1 MRGIHRV
8 LGAGGAAFL
17 ALAASLPVQAVQH
30 PSSVAQ
36 QVVSEWKGLPKASVV
51 KDPVIRKQL
60 SSKKR
65 LRHAVTIVPMYDKT
79 KPERS
84 VTRSMARNAERL
96 YEREI
101 PGFKWRTTITKPIK
115 VRNLCRRGDR
125 VSVASRKA
133 NVNWQ
138 ALGNHV
144 VAYAPECQAGA
155 FGLYANGWGW
165 IRVNQ
170 PDAAGTALAHEMGHN
185 FNMGH
190 ANLLFCRKGKT
201 DVSLSRNCRER
212 EYRNYDDV
220 MGGGITVGSF
230 QAPATER
237 RIGPVWQAELT
248 GRARVVKP
256 GKRTTITLAST
267 GARGKQVAVVRSKY
281 GAIYFGARQNEGSSA
296 VVAEV
301 LTRGRSGGAARLSLV
316 EATNLAGTSSWDE
329 LRLGPLPALGLGSSW
344 AIPGSPLR
352 VTVTDANK
360 EGATLR
366 FTPKAKANK
375 TEPAPVSD
383 VRDDQSDDGRFLRW
397 TPIDGA
403 IAYIVQ
409 AGNEIVARSGAGAS
423 EANISSVPW
432 WTDKRITI
440 TAVSRDGAEST
451 PTVVSVS
458 PPNS

>member
-1 MRGIHRV
+1 MKAV
-8 LGAGGAAFL
+8 GAAGIVICASAFPAHATES
-17 ALAASLPVQAVQH
+17 ALP
-30 PSSVAQ
+30 VAQ
-36 QVVSEWKGLPKASVV
+36 QVAGQWKGLPKASVV

-60 SSKKR
+60 SSKRR
-65 LRHAVTIVPMYDKT
+65 LRHTVAIVPMYDKT
-79 KPERS
+79 KPERA

-101 PGFKWRTTITKPIK
+101 PGFKWRTTIAKPMK
-115 VRNLCRRGDR
+115 VSNLCRRGDR

-133 NVNWQ
+133 NINWQ
-138 ALGNHV
+138 ALGNHL

-170 PDAAGTALAHEMGHN
+170 PDPAGTALAHEMGHN
-185 FNMGH
+185 FNMDH
-190 ANLLFCRKGKT
+190 ANLLFCRKGKK

-220 MGGGITVGSF
+220 MGGVITVGSF

-267 GARGKQVAVVRSKY
+267 GARGKQVAVVRSKF

-301 LTRGRSGGAARLSLV
+301 VTRGRSGGAARLSLV

-352 VTVTDANK
+352 VTVIDANK

-366 FTPKAKANK
+366 FTPKAKADEA
-375 TEPAPVSD
+375 EPAPVSD
-383 VRDDQSDDGRFLRW
+383 VRDDQSEDERFLRW

-403 IAYIVQ
+403 IAYIVR

-423 EANISSVPW
+423 ETNISSVPW
-432 WTDKRITI
+432 WTDKQITI

-458 PPNS
+458 PPDS

>member
-1 MRGIHRV
+1 
-8 LGAGGAAFL
+8 
-17 ALAASLPVQAVQH
+17 
-30 PSSVAQ
+30 
-36 QVVSEWKGLPKASVV
+36 
-51 KDPVIRKQL
+51 
-60 SSKKR
+60 
-65 LRHAVTIVPMYDKT
+65 
-79 KPERS
+79 
-84 VTRSMARNAERL
+84 
-96 YEREI
+96 
-101 PGFKWRTTITKPIK
+101 
-115 VRNLCRRGDR
+115 
-125 VSVASRKA
+125 
-133 NVNWQ
+133 
-138 ALGNHV
+138 

-165 IRVNQ
+165 IQVNQ
-170 PDAAGTALAHEMGHN
+170 PDVGGTALAHEMGHN
-185 FNMGH
+185 FNMDH
-190 ANLLFCRKGKT
+190 ANLLFCRKGNK

-212 EYRNYDDV
+212 EYHNFDDL

-230 QAPATER
+230 QAPATAR

-267 GARGKQVAVVRSKY
+267 GARGNQVAVVRSKF

-301 LTRGRSGGAARLSLV
+301 VTRGRSGGAARLSLV

-352 VTVTDANK
+352 VTVIDANK

-366 FTPKAKANK
+366 FTPKAKADEA
-375 TEPAPVSD
+375 EPAPVSD
-383 VRDDQSDDGRFLRW
+383 VRDDQSEDERFLRW

-403 IAYIVQ
+403 IAYIVR

-423 EANISSVPW
+423 ETNISSVPW
-432 WTDKRITI
+432 WTDKQITI

-458 PPNS
+458 PPDS